1 MTNERTVT
9 AHAGQQSI
17 AFVREFDAPA
27 ALVFRAHTE
36 AELLGRWTGPRG
48 THMKLREFDA
58 RTGGS
63 WSYVIAADGGEGEW
77 SFHGSFHEVT
87 EASRIVQ
94 TFEFEGDPGNPTLEV
109 LTFTDLDRGRSR
121 IDGLSIFLSVQAR
134 DEMLNGMDDG
144 MDENFKRLD
153 ELIASGELVATS
165 AGADGRE

>member
-27 ALVFRAHTE
+27 ALVFRAHTD
-36 AELLGRWTGPRG
+36 AELLGRWTGPHG
-48 THMKLREFDA
+48 THMKLREFDP

-63 WSYVIAADGGEGEW
+63 WSYVIATDAGDGEW

-87 EASRIVQ
+87 APSRIVQ
-94 TFEFEGDPGNPTLEV
+94 TFECEDDPGNPTLEV
-109 LTFTDLDRGRSR
+109 LTFTDLDDARSR

-134 DEMLNGMDDG
+134 DEMLNGMDAG

-153 ELIASGELVATS
+153 DLIASGELAATT
-165 AGADGRE
+165 ADASSRG